1 MDAEKI
7 YSLLF
12 NLYAEQENIKIE
24 YELDNSFFSTG
35 CFNQKHS
42 CCLGTVCLRSRE
54 VRSSLSFLPIDLLLI
69 IIFTPPKNV
78 YISMISYGCYL
89 KQ

>member
-12 NLYAEQENIKIE
+12 NLYAEQENLKID

-35 CFNQKHS
+35 GFNQKHS
-42 CCLGTVCLRSRE
+42 YCLGTV
-54 VRSSLSFLPIDLLLI
+54 SLSSDTIHPSQVQEDRE
-69 IIFTPPKNV
+69 TETRCV
-78 YISMISYGCYL
+78 V
-89 KQ
+89 

>member
-24 YELDNSFFSTG
+24 YELNNSFFSTDG
-35 CFNQKHS
+35 FNQKHS
-42 CCLGTVCLRSRE
+42 CCRGTT
-54 VRSSLSFLPIDLLLI
+54 SLSSDTAHPSQLLEDRE
-69 IIFTPPKNV
+69 TETRCAV
-78 YISMISYGCYL
+78 
-89 KQ
+89 

>member
-12 NLYAEQENIKIE
+12 NLYAEQEKIE
-24 YELDNSFFSTG
+24 IEYKVNDSFFSTE

-42 CCLGTVCLRSRE
+42 CCQGTT
-54 VRSSLSFLPIDLLLI
+54 SLSSDTAHPSQVQEDRE
-69 IIFTPPKNV
+69 TETRCV
-78 YISMISYGCYL
+78 V
-89 KQ
+89 

>member
-24 YELDNSFFSTG
+24 YELDNFFFSTDG
-35 CFNQKHS
+35 FNQKHS
-42 CCLGTVCLRSRE
+42 CCLGTV
-54 VRSSLSFLPIDLLLI
+54 SLSSGTTHLSQVQEDRE
-69 IIFTPPKNV
+69 TETRCV
-78 YISMISYGCYL
+78 V
-89 KQ
+89 